1 MSTIQETLE
10 YIVKAIVT
18 DSFSIK
24 INSREE
30 GDVLILEIES
40 APEMVGQI
48 IGKEGKIIKS
58 IRTILNLSF
67 PNQKYSL
74 DVKG

>member
-18 DSFSIK
+18 DSSSIK